1 MDLSV
6 CVYVRERE
14 KQVQAFKRER
24 ERGRTVKK
32 RGGREGFDEWRGS
45 NFEKICERFGFGS
58 NRVFFFSP
66 LAPVSWFP
74 FFLSLFFFRFFE
86 C

>member
-1 MDLSV
+1 M
-6 CVYVRERE
+6 YVRERE

-58 NRVFFFSP
+58 NRVFFFS
-66 LAPVSWFP
+66 ASSRIMVS
-74 FFLSLFFFRFFE
+74 FLSLSLFFFFRFFE